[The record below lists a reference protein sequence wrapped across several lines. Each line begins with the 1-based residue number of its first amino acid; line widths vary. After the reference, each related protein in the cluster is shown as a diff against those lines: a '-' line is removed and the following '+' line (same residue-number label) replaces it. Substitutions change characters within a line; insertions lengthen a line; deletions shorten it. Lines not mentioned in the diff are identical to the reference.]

1 MCTTRSQRSS
11 IDARSPTLL
20 KSRCASCAGT
30 RLRRHFCHHQPNSRW
45 CCRPRLICWV
55 GADENSS
62 HSSKCPRNGGN
73 ENAKES
79 IKEIRRYEST
89 NQCDNK
95 EKSSVYQ
102 EMFLTASQ
110 RRHSDGTA

>member
-11 IDARSPTLL
+11 IDTRSPILL

-30 RLRRHFCHHQPNSRW
+30 RLRRHFCHHQPNFGW
-45 CCRPRLICWV
+45 CCRLRLICWV

-79 IKEIRRYEST
+79 IKEIQPYEST

-95 EKSSVYQ
+95 EKSDVHQ
-102 EMFLTASQ
+102 EVRLNSG
-110 RRHSDGTA
+110 RKP